1 MILRSLGHGFY
12 LIFRKPAAKCPI
24 LPDNPAGHQ
33 VVLLPPFAQAR
44 VVVGRDGV
52 HHIYIN
58 VIDGPLVIAGLT
70 GNPCQLQ
77 TFFYHRPRMI
87 HAMRLIETRIAGDD
101 L

>member
-1 MILRSLGHGFY
+1 MI
-12 LIFRKPAAKCPI
+12 
-24 LPDNPAGHQ
+24 
-33 VVLLPPFAQAR
+33 LPPFAQAR
-44 VVVGRDGV
+44 IVVRRNRV

-58 VIDGPLVIAGLT
+58 GLSLVIAGLT
-70 GNPCQLQ
+70 GNLCQLQ